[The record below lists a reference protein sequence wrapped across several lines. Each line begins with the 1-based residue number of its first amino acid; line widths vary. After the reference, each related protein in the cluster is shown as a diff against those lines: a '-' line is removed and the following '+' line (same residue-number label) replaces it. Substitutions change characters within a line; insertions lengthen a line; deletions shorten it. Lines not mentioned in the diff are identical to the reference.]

1 MSDQPQASWNPSL
14 HSASPEHEEDHPLSD
29 RRQRSRSSQDG
40 MERRQFG
47 SNYSE
52 LTTAGAE
59 LGKAIDSYKVAN
71 RRRYVTYDEILL
83 VLGTLGYER
92 RDTASDLAPSDLA
105 PSDLAADG
113 GVALASTAKAHA
125 GLPVQGLT
133 PIEPTSVQ
141 SID

>member
-1 MSDQPQASWNPSL
+1 MSDQPQSSWNPSS
-14 HSASPEHEEDHPLSD
+14 HSVSPEHEDDLPLSD

-92 RDTASDLAPSDLA
+92 RDTVTDLSANGLSV
-105 PSDLAADG
+105 DG
-113 GVALASTAKAHA
+113 GAGLASTADGHA
-125 GLPVQGLT
+125 GLPVEGLT

>member
-1 MSDQPQASWNPSL
+1 MTDQPQSAWNPS
-14 HSASPEHEEDHPLSD
+14 SQFAAHEQEDDHPLSD
-29 RRQRSRSSQDG
+29 RRQRSRSSQEG

-52 LTTAGAE
+52 LTAAGAE

-92 RDTASDLAPSDLA
+92 RGTSTGV
-105 PSDLAADG
+105 AADG
-113 GVALASTAKAHA
+113 GTAAASAEEGRV
-125 GLPVQGLT
+125 GLPVKGL
-133 PIEPTSVQ
+133 E
-141 SID
+141 SIDSTSMQAID

>member
-1 MSDQPQASWNPSL
+1 
-14 HSASPEHEEDHPLSD
+14 
-29 RRQRSRSSQDG
+29 

-92 RDTASDLAPSDLA
+92 RDTVSDLAPSDLA

>member
-1 MSDQPQASWNPSL
+1 MTDQPLPTWNQPLTLASRVADRDEEHSL
-14 HSASPEHEEDHPLSD
+14 AD

-52 LTTAGAE
+52 LTPAGAE
-59 LGKAIDSYKVAN
+59 FGKAIDSYKVAH

-83 VLGTLGYER
+83 VLETLGYER
-92 RDTASDLAPSDLA
+92 RP
-105 PSDLAADG
+105 AAGQQPVDATTTIAG
-113 GVALASTAKAHA
+113 SA
-125 GLPVQGLT
+125 GLPVTHVAPLDS
-133 PIEPTSVQ
+133 TSVQ

>member
-1 MSDQPQASWNPSL
+1 MTDQPQSAWNPS
-14 HSASPEHEEDHPLSD
+14 SQFAAHEQEDDHPLSD
-29 RRQRSRSSQDG
+29 RRQRSRSSQEG

-52 LTTAGAE
+52 LTAAGAE

-92 RDTASDLAPSDLA
+92 RGTSA
-105 PSDLAADG
+105 
-113 GVALASTAKAHA
+113 GVAAPTSAEEGRV
-125 GLPVQGLT
+125 GLPVKGL
-133 PIEPTSVQ
+133 E
-141 SID
+141 SIDSTSMQAID

>member
-1 MSDQPQASWNPSL
+1 
-14 HSASPEHEEDHPLSD
+14 
-29 RRQRSRSSQDG
+29 

-92 RDTASDLAPSDLA
+92 RDTVSDLAVSDLAASDLA